1 MMFIERMRTKQK
13 TMKKV
18 RRIFFSDRNNKMK
31 AVRTALIAEVNA
43 ILVLPK
49 IVPEGKKLR
58 KKISSIPKLTEKTI
72 SNIVSK
78 ARIMIVIEITLTN
91 ILVESLE
98 N

>member
-1 MMFIERMRTKQK
+1 MFIDRMRTKQK

-18 RRIFFSDRNNKMK
+18 RRIFFSDRNNKTE
-31 AVRTALIAEVNA
+31 AVRTALIADVNA

-91 ILVESLE
+91 ILVTGLE

>member
-1 MMFIERMRTKQK
+1 MMFIEKMRTKQK

-18 RRIFFSDRNNKMK
+18 RRIFFSDRNNKIT
-31 AVRTALIAEVNA
+31 AVKTELIAAFKA
-43 ILVLPK
+43 ILVAPK

-78 ARIMIVIEITLTN
+78 AMIMVVIERTLAN
-91 ILVESLE
+91 ILVAGLE

>member
-1 MMFIERMRTKQK
+1 MMFIEKMRTKQK

-18 RRIFFSDRNNKMK
+18 RRIFFSERNNKIVP
-31 AVRTALIAEVNA
+31 VRTELIAAFKA
-43 ILVLPK
+43 ILDGPK

-58 KKISSIPKLTEKTI
+58 KRISSIPKLTEKTI

-78 ARIMIVIEITLTN
+78 AMIMIVIEITLAN
-91 ILVESLE
+91 ILVAGLE

>member
-1 MMFIERMRTKQK
+1 MMFIEKMRTKQE

-18 RRIFFSDRNNKMK
+18 RRIFFSDRNNKTK
-31 AVRTALIAEVNA
+31 AVRTELIAAYKA
-43 ILVLPK
+43 ILVVPK

-78 ARIMIVIEITLTN
+78 AMRMIIIEKTRDK
-91 ILVESLE
+91 ILVAGLE

>member
-1 MMFIERMRTKQK
+1 MFIERMRTKQK

-31 AVRTALIAEVNA
+31 AVRKALIAEVNA

-58 KKISSIPKLTEKTI
+58 KKNSSILRLTEKTI

-78 ARIMIVIEITLTN
+78 AIIMIVIEITLTN
-91 ILVESLE
+91 ILAEGLE

>member
-1 MMFIERMRTKQK
+1 MMFIEKMRTKQK

-18 RRIFFSDRNNKMK
+18 RRIFFSDRKNKMK

-91 ILVESLE
+91 ILAEGLE

>member
-1 MMFIERMRTKQK
+1 MFIERMRTKQK
-13 TMKKV
+13 IMKKV

-31 AVRTALIAEVNA
+31 AVRTELIAEVNA

-49 IVPEGKKLR
+49 IVSEGKKLR

-78 ARIMIVIEITLTN
+78 AMTMIVIEITLAN
-91 ILVESLE
+91 ILVAGLE

>member
-1 MMFIERMRTKQK
+1 MFIERMRTKQK

-31 AVRTALIAEVNA
+31 AVRKALIAEVNA

-78 ARIMIVIEITLTN
+78 AIIMIVIEITLTN
-91 ILVESLE
+91 ILAEGLE